1 MTDLFIL
8 LAAVTV
14 ICTGAAIP
22 CFFKSS
28 RNTAGCLILSV
39 AVLAATAACFLT
51 PLKACFSAFARFD
64 IWYYGLLFVSAFLVS
79 LFYRPLLGIALILYA
94 LWCSAFLV
102 FLLPAGFS
110 PSGSVGEITVTSSAQ
125 ETYLL
130 EKVTLS
136 PYHLLPFGKTWYKTT
151 EKASSASINEWGR
164 VFMTAVGAGFSSE
177 SVSLPAAATYPHV
190 YFLSI
195 AADGSPSFETVF

>member
-14 ICTGAAIP
+14 IGTGAAIP

-51 PLKACFSAFARFD
+51 PLKACFAAFARFD
-64 IWYYGLLFVSAFLVS
+64 IWYYSLLFAAAFIIS
-79 LFYRPLLGIALILYA
+79 LFYRPLFGIALILYA
-94 LWCSAFLV
+94 LWCSAFLI

-110 PSGSVGEITVTSSAQ
+110 PSGSVGEITVSSSAQ
-125 ETYLL
+125 ETYQL

-136 PYHLLPFGKTWYKTT
+136 PYHLLPFGKVWYKTT
-151 EKASSASINEWGR
+151 AKDPSASIDERGV
-164 VFMTAVGAGFSSE
+164 VFMTAVGAAFSE
-177 SVSLPAAATYPHV
+177 DAVPLPNAATYPHV

-195 AADGSPSFETVF
+195 AADGSPSFETIF